1 MFTMSES
8 MASGFVWS
16 GRNDPHHNR
25 KRNSYFSNKKADRKG
40 AFDANYDTTNDNLRL
55 RRVQEIGRRWKLNEV
70 WIKDMMNDMQS
81 WFIKT

>member
-25 KRNSYFSNKKADRKG
+25 KRNSYFSNRKADRKG

-55 RRVQEIGRRWKLNEV
+55 RRVQEIARRWKLNEV
-70 WIKDMMNDMQS
+70 WMKDMMNDMQS

>member
-1 MFTMSES
+1 MGKAVFALMTLTLLAMMFTMSES

-70 WIKDMMNDMQS
+70 
-81 WFIKT
+81 